1 MTLPNLTRIVDSRA
15 QETKRRP
22 VPDSWEPFD
31 GPLGLEGYESG
42 GLRVLLSVDRM
53 DDGQR
58 WLHVSLSR
66 ARTLPTWE
74 DLKLVKDIFVGR
86 NHEAVQVLPRDED
99 YVNMMPYC
107 LHLWSPE

>member
-22 VPDSWEPFD
+22 VPDSWEHFD

-66 ARTLPTWE
+66 ARSLPTWE
-74 DLKLVKDIFVGR
+74 DMKLVKDIFVGR
-86 NHEAVQVLPRDED
+86 NHEAVQVLPRDDD
-99 YVNMMPYC
+99 YVNLMPYC